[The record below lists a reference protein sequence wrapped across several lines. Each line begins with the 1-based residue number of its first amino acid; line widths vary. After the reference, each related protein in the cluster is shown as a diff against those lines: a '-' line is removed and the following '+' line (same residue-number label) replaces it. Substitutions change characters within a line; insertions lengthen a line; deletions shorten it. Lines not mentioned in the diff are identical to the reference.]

1 MAITYKVAEARAI
14 NGATQA
20 LYTVPSD
27 KTAIIMSAIAD
38 NSDTV
43 SRNITSF
50 EINTTS
56 VYVREKVIQPGA
68 GGAIINEI
76 EGLVLEADDVLTVSS
91 TTPSN
96 NVSVRLSIKE
106 IDNV

>member
-1 MAITYKVAEARAI
+1 MAITYTVAEARAI
-14 NGATQA
+14 NGANQA

-38 NSDTV
+38 NSDSV

-56 VYVREKVIQPGA
+56 VYVREKVIQPG
-68 GGAIINEI
+68 GGDNIINEI
-76 EGLVLEADDVLTVSS
+76 EGMILEADDVLTVSS